1 LVIPT
6 GTLVAVVAVVLTAAV
21 LELEEPVTTLKV
33 TPLQTQVHTPRSAAE
48 LGQHTVTTTAAQDT
62 QLILVKV

>member
-1 LVIPT
+1 
-6 GTLVAVVAVVLTAAV
+6 LVAVVVVVLTAAV

-48 LGQHTVTTTAAQDT
+48 LDQRTVTTTATQDT